1 MHIYL
6 FFFFFFQ
13 LTSASINDNEF
24 LGLNSSRSEQL
35 PKVLLDLT
43 VTASVAS
50 SK

>member
-6 FFFFFFQ
+6 FFFQ

-35 PKVLLDLT
+35 PKVLLDLM
-43 VTASVAS
+43 VTASMAS

>member
-6 FFFFFFQ
+6 FFFFSQ

-35 PKVLLDLT
+35 PEVLFDLT
-43 VTASVAS
+43 ATAGVAGG
-50 SK
+50 K